1 MIALQLI
8 FWICLFLIFYSYLIF
23 PLILKWLAGERTLKA
38 RSYSAGEL
46 PVVSLLMAA
55 YNEALVIASKI
66 DSVLKS
72 DYPPEKLEILV
83 GSDAST
89 DETNSILLKLKETN
103 PELKLFLFEDRVG
116 KPGII
121 NQLEREARGEI
132 LVITDA
138 NVMLKSN
145 TLRELV
151 RYFKEEAIGL
161 VDSRLLSTGIKRD
174 GISLQEKFYTGRE
187 VGIKHHES
195 VLWGSMMGPFG
206 GCYAIRKSC
215 YNPVPDNFL
224 VDDFFIN
231 MSVLE
236 QGAACISNIHAK
248 VSEDVSND
256 PREEFLR
263 KKRISAGNYQN
274 LFRFRSMLFK
284 GNKGVGFS
292 FFSHKVLRWLVPFL
306 VLISL
311 PVSIILGM
319 KLQVYLLLAL
329 LQALVVFCPLID
341 HILRK
346 IGIHSIPLRF
356 ISHFV
361 LMNMALLAGF
371 FRFLGGIR
379 NNVWQPTSRNQE

>member
-8 FWICLFLIFYSYLIF
+8 FWISLFLILYSYLLF
-23 PLILKWLAGERTLKA
+23 PWILKWLAGNKTISARTF
-38 RSYSAGEL
+38 SAEEL
-46 PVVSLLMAA
+46 PVLSVLIAA
-55 YNEALVIASKI
+55 YNEELVIAKKI

-72 DYPPEKLEILV
+72 DYPHDKLEILV

-89 DETNSILLKLKETN
+89 DQTNFILQKLKETN
-103 PELKLFLFEDRVG
+103 PILQLFLYEERVG

-121 NQLEREARGEI
+121 NKLAKEARGEI

-138 NVMLKSN
+138 NVMLESN
-145 TLRELV
+145 TMKELT
-151 RYFKEEAIGL
+151 RYFKEDGIGL
-161 VDSRLLSTGIKRD
+161 VDSRLISTGIKRG
-174 GISLQEKFYTGRE
+174 GISRQEKFYTGRE
-187 VGIKHHES
+187 VSIKHHES

-206 GCYAIRKSC
+206 GCYAIRKSLYC
-215 YNPVPDNFL
+215 PVPENFL

-231 MSVLE
+231 MAVLE
-236 QGAACISNIHAK
+236 QGAACISNILAR
-248 VSEDVSND
+248 VSEDVSNS

-274 LFRFRSMLFK
+274 LFRFRSMLFR
-284 GNKGVGFS
+284 GSPGVGFC
-292 FFSHKVLRWLVPFL
+292 FFSHKVIRWLVPFL
-306 VLISL
+306 AFISL
-311 PVSIILGM
+311 SASIVLALT
-319 KLQVYLLLAL
+319 LQLYFLLAL
-329 LQALVVFCPLID
+329 LQIIVVISPVID

-371 FRFLGGIR
+371 FRYSGGIR
-379 NNVWQPTSRNQE
+379 NNVWQPTSRNQD